1 VILFDIADNKKA
13 NTVPREL
20 GPAILSFK
28 VPTTAQSALLPC
40 DGIQSFSALPGA
52 WPTPEKACVCAV

>member
-13 NTVPREL
+13 NTMPREW

-28 VPTTAQSALLPC
+28 ASTAAQSALLPC
-40 DGIQSFSALPGA
+40 DRIQSFSALPEA
-52 WPTPEKACVCAV
+52 WPKPEKACLYAV